1 MRQKDQKHIEV
12 ILDSITD
19 GVFTVDLQ
27 FRITLFNRAAER
39 ITGVSRE
46 DAVGRPCWEVL
57 RATICES
64 DCALR
69 QTMKTGKPVLC
80 KALFMINST
89 GERVPLS
96 VSTAVLRDDDGN
108 VIGGVE
114 TFRDLSLV
122 EELKKQVEQR
132 YTFSDMISQN
142 KEMLELFNI
151 LPAVAESD
159 SAVLIEGESGT
170 GKELLCRAIHD
181 LSPRRDKALVIV
193 NSGALPDTL
202 LESELFGHK
211 KGAFTDATSD
221 RKGRFALAD
230 GGTLFLDEIGEISPS
245 MQVRLLRVVQE
256 GTYEP
261 LGSSETIRAD
271 VRIIAAT
278 NRDLRQLVERGDFRQ
293 DLYYRINV
301 VNLRLPPLRERRKD
315 IPLLIEHFI
324 THFNRLKGKNIAGI
338 SPDALSVLMRFDFPG
353 NIRELKNVIEHAF
366 VLCSGR
372 IIEPQHLPVYLQP
385 KTVAKPTSYSGTL
398 RDVEARLIVEA
409 LERNGGNRL
418 ATAREL
424 GIHKTTLWRK
434 MRRLGLLA
442 SDQET

>member
-1 MRQKDQKHIEV
+1 MRPEHQRHIEV

-19 GVFTVDLQ
+19 GVFTVDLE

-39 ITGVSRE
+39 ITGVLRE

-69 QTMKTGKPVLC
+69 QTMKTGEPVLC
-80 KALFMINST
+80 KAFFMINES
-89 GERVPLS
+89 GENVPLS
-96 VSTAVLRDDDGN
+96 ASTSVLRDDEGN

-114 TFRDLSLV
+114 TIRDLSLV
-122 EELKKQVEQR
+122 EELKKKVEQR
-132 YTFSDMISQN
+132 YSFSDMISQN

-151 LPAVAESD
+151 LPAVAESE
-159 SAVLIEGESGT
+159 STVLIEGESGT

-181 LSPRRDKALVIV
+181 LSCRREKPLVVV

-221 RKGRFALAD
+221 RKGRFALAE

-256 GTYEP
+256 RTYEP
-261 LGSSETIRAD
+261 LGSSETIQGD

-278 NRDLRQLVERGDFRQ
+278 NRDLRQLVESGEFRQ

-315 IPLLIEHFI
+315 IPPLIDRFI
-324 THFNRLKGKNIAGI
+324 TRFNRLKGKNIAGI
-338 SPDALSVLMRFDFPG
+338 SPDALAVLMKFDFPG
-353 NIRELKNVIEHAF
+353 NIRELENVIEHAF
-366 VLCSGR
+366 VLCRGR

-385 KTVAKPTSYSGTL
+385 KTVAGPPSYSGTL

-409 LERNGGNRL
+409 LERNGGNRV

-434 MRRLGLLA
+434 MRRLGLLV
-442 SDQET
+442 